1 MSKSKDLTGQRFG
14 RLIVIKRVGIKNSSQ
29 TWECKCDCGN
39 TKIVSSKNLMYEFV
53 KSCGCLREDFCKNEL
68 RKKYQEYRIEG
79 TNVAFLKSKKL
90 NSNNKS
96 GVRGVHKNKRGK
108 WRAEIVF
115 KKKYYHFGVYDN
127 FEDAVKA
134 RKEAEERLFKP
145 VIEKYENEKK

>member
-1 MSKSKDLTGQRFG
+1 MANYNDLTGKRFG
-14 RLIVIKRVGIKNSSQ
+14 KLIVIKRVGSKNSSP

-39 TKIVSSKNLMYEFV
+39 TKIVSSKNLIYGLV

-68 RKKYQEYRIEG
+68 REKYQEYRVEG

-115 KKKYYHFGVYDN
+115 KKKWYHLGVYDK

-145 VIEKYENEKK
+145 IIEKYEKK